1 MAEEKPQEEQSKE
14 EVVNLSVADSTD
26 DEEQGPT
33 RMTKAKW
40 LACLSLGLGYTTA
53 FQQLA
58 CTGTI
63 LRHIDQELGHS
74 SQYNWM
80 LAAYTLAQAVC
91 LPLNG
96 MSLWTFSDQ
105 GEKNK

>member
-1 MAEEKPQEEQSKE
+1 MAEEKPQEAQSKD

-26 DEEQGPT
+26 DDQEQGPT

-40 LACLSLGLGYTTA
+40 LACLALGLGYTTA

-63 LRHIDQELGHS
+63 LRHIDEELGHS

-96 MSLWTFSDQ
+96 M
-105 GEKNK
+105 